1 VSTVALR
8 AQACRRAAADPMW
21 RYVVTIWACSRVVT
35 ILYGW
40 ELTSFL
46 GWHRAIEPWQTQP
59 WRAVTGWDTAYYIEV
74 ARHGYG
80 HNLTVAFF
88 PLYAIG
94 IRAWETVTGMGD
106 ATAALAV
113 ANLSVLVA
121 FAGLYVLGRRRLG
134 EEHARRAVL
143 YLALS
148 PYAFALVMGYSEG
161 LFLALTVWMVV
172 LFDSDREVLAAPLG
186 LLAGLTR
193 VTALA
198 IVPSLAIVALRR
210 RRVATWVAA
219 AAPVVAFGLFALWL
233 DHAVGDPLAM
243 VHVQKHWGGRPTFP
257 LFSLVD
263 QFTAFVRT
271 LDFFFLARGLTV
283 IGYLA
288 LLIPILRLPRFAPN
302 RWEDTMYVLG
312 IFAMPL
318 FSNVLLS
325 VGRFGLVAFPL
336 MFALADLGLRRRN
349 VHRAYVVFAPTFQ
362 IIFFTAAA
370 LGYRAP

>member
-1 VSTVALR
+1 MSTVALR

-21 RYVVTIWACSRVVT
+21 RYVLTIWASSRVVT

-40 ELTSFL
+40 GLTSFL
-46 GWHRAIEPWQTQP
+46 GWHRAIESWQAQP
-59 WRAVTGWDTAYYIEV
+59 WRAVTGWDTAYYVEV
-74 ARHGYG
+74 AHHGYG

-88 PLYAIG
+88 PLYAVG
-94 IRAWETVTGMGD
+94 IRVWEAVTGMGD

-113 ANLSVLVA
+113 ANLSVLAA
-121 FAGLYVLGRRRLG
+121 FAGIYVLGRRRLG
-134 EEHARRAVL
+134 EQHARRAVL

-172 LFDSDREVLAAPLG
+172 LFDTDRELLAAPLG

-193 VTALA
+193 ITALA

-210 RRVATWVAA
+210 RRTATWIAA
-219 AAPVVAFGLFALWL
+219 AAPVAAFGLFALWL
-233 DHAVGDPLAM
+233 DLAVGDPLAM
-243 VHVQKHWGGRPTFP
+243 VHVQSHWGGQPTFP
-257 LFSLVD
+257 LLSLLD
-263 QFTAFVRT
+263 QFADFATSF
-271 LDFFFLARGLTV
+271 DFFFLARGLTV

-288 LLIPILRLPRFAPN
+288 LLVPILRLERFAPT

-336 MFALADLGLRRRN
+336 MFALADLGLRRTN
-349 VHRAYVVFAPTFQ
+349 VHRVYVVFAPTFQ